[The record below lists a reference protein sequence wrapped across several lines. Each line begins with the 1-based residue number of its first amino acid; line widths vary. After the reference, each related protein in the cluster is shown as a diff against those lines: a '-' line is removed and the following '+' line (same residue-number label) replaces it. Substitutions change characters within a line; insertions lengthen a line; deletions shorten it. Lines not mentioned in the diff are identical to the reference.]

1 MNLRDLIVI
10 IIFSIFAI
18 INIVFMIED
27 MKKDIKYM
35 KERLKDGRQKQ
46 SNNNL

>member
-1 MNLRDLIVI
+1 MNLRDIIVI
-10 IIFSIFAI
+10 TIFSIFAI
-18 INIVFMIED
+18 INIVVMIED

-35 KERLKDGRQKQ
+35 KERLQNGRQKQ